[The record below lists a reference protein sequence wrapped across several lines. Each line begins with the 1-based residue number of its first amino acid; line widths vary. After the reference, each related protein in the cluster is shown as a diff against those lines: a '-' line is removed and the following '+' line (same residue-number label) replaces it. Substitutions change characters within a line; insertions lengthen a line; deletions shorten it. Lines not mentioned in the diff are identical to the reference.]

1 VAALALLAA
10 LLSWP
15 AALLSWPAALASAD
29 SFTPVRLNIEVAP
42 VARLGAPLKVKVAVT
57 ADPSVL
63 DGSEGPMRI
72 EVKLATECGG
82 NFQTTP
88 GVTLMNKQLNPQPAA
103 GQAYSASASG
113 SGRPHAY
120 GQQSVCTFLED
131 ATVGRVYAND
141 ESIQVSVSKSCT
153 TAGRRYDVA
162 SRSLTRAQRQLR
174 RARGATARRRA
185 RRLVAKRRR
194 TLARDRR
201 LGVRACG
208 RGVPL

>member
-1 VAALALLAA
+1 VRARAAALALLAA

-15 AALLSWPAALASAD
+15 AALAGAD
-29 SFTPVRLNIEVAP
+29 SFTPVRLNVKVAP
-42 VARLGAPLKVKVAVT
+42 VARLGAPLKVAVGVT

-103 GQAYSASASG
+103 GQAYSATATG
-113 SGRPHAY
+113 AGRPHAY

-141 ESIQVSVSKSCT
+141 ESIQVTVSKSCT
-153 TAGRRYDVA
+153 AAGRRYDAA

-174 RARGATARRRA
+174 RARGTAARRRA
-185 RRLVAKRRR
+185 RRLVATRRL
-194 TLARDRR
+194 TLTRDRR
-201 LGVRACG
+201 LGVKACG

>member
-1 VAALALLAA
+1 VRARAAALALL
-10 LLSWP
+10 

-42 VARLGAPLKVKVAVT
+42 VARLNAPLKVTVAVT

-63 DGSEGPMRI
+63 DSTEGPMRI
-72 EVKLATECGG
+72 EVRLATECGG

-88 GVTLMNKQLNPQPAA
+88 GVTLMNKQLNPQPAT
-103 GQAYSASASG
+103 GQAYSASVTG

-120 GQQSVCTFLED
+120 GQQTVCTFLED

-153 TAGRRYDVA
+153 TAGRRYDAA

-174 RARGATARRRA
+174 HARGATARRRA
-185 RRLVAKRRR
+185 RRLVTTRRR
-194 TLARDRR
+194 ALARDRR
-201 LGVRACG
+201 LGVKACG